1 MKFSNMGSWITAG
14 SGLAGPWEH
23 WPVPVYMVHPG
34 PMRARIRSWFD
45 GAGWFVGLAAA
56 LFVFA
61 LLVVGLEAQLPE
73 SLLWTGHR
81 VIGTEQGGIVRYRWD
96 GQSYALDAP
105 GYGSSKAVSVYLNP
119 GDPNNGMLDNTA
131 DRALVVLLVGGPA
144 AGGVTLL
151 AVGLTRKYRWRR
163 RRLRQEA
170 SSGGHGLDPDFVARQ
185 LRELRG
191 APNNDQ

>member
-1 MKFSNMGSWITAG
+1 
-14 SGLAGPWEH
+14 
-23 WPVPVYMVHPG
+23 
-34 PMRARIRSWFD
+34 MRARIRSWFD

-73 SLLWTGHR
+73 SVLWTGHR

-119 GDPNNGMLDNTA
+119 GDPNSGMLDNTA

-170 SSGGHGLDPDFVARQ
+170 SSGGHSLDPDFVARQ

-191 APNNDQ
+191 DPRNDQ

>member
-1 MKFSNMGSWITAG
+1 MG
-14 SGLAGPWEH
+14 
-23 WPVPVYMVHPG
+23 
-34 PMRARIRSWFD
+34 ARVRSWFD

-61 LLVVGLEAQLPE
+61 LLVVGLEAQSPE
-73 SLLWTGHR
+73 IVLWTGHR

-170 SSGGHGLDPDFVARQ
+170 TSSGHVLDPDFVARQ
-185 LRELRG
+185 LRELRRD
-191 APNNDQ
+191 PSNDQ